1 MSKKEQFK
9 DFAKRNPSLVNHV
22 NNGSMTWQ
30 KFYEI
35 YDIYGEEK
43 SAWEKYLTED
53 TGDRAGFNLK
63 DLAGLAKNI
72 DVNTIQK
79 HVGTAQKAL
88 NLVQEMTSKGLS
100 NLGSGIAGGIAGAQ
114 AAKGPKTPRPLNKFF
129 ED

>member
-1 MSKKEQFK
+1 MSKKDEFK
-9 DFAKRNPSLVNHV
+9 EFARKNPSLVKHI

-30 KFYEI
+30 KFYEV
-35 YDIYGEEK
+35 YDIYGEDK
-43 SAWEKYLTED
+43 SAWEKYLSD
-53 TGDRAGFNLK
+53 DGDRAGFNLK
-63 DLAGLAKNI
+63 DLTNLAKGI

-100 NLGSGIAGGIAGAQ
+100 NLSDTVAGVAGA
-114 AAKGPKTPRPLNKFF
+114 AATKGPKAARPLNKFF

>member
-1 MSKKEQFK
+1 MSKKDEFK
-9 DFAKRNPSLVNHV
+9 EFAKKNPGLMKHINDS
-22 NNGSMTWQ
+22 SMTWQ

-43 SAWEKYLTED
+43 SAWEPYLNNSND
-53 TGDRAGFNLK
+53 RSFNFKKLGDI
-63 DLAGLAKNI
+63 AKGI

-88 NLVQEMTSKGLS
+88 NLVQEMTSKGLGDLS
-100 NLGSGIAGGIAGAQ
+100 SGIAGAVSGI
-114 AAKGPKTPRPLNKFF
+114 AAKGPKTPRPINKFF